1 MYLYMNGF
9 SYMKMGYASAMAI
22 VLFLI
27 VLVVSFVAMYLMEKR
42 VTYDVE

>member
-1 MYLYMNGF
+1 MNGF

-42 VTYDVE
+42 VAYDVE